1 MRSIKLQ
8 KVTLTNSQVPDDFEF
23 SYKKELLR
31 LVEIVPEGSTI
42 TAMKE
47 ALKAQEILSN
57 ASGTAT
63 IFLEDS
69 TWEFLRAKV
78 NAEKWR
84 FVAKEL
90 LDFNNAINDA
100 PECEAPHL
108 RQEKAAAAAA

>member
-8 KVTLTNSQVPDDFEF
+8 KVNLTNSQVPDDFELN
-23 SYKKELLR
+23 YRKELLR

-47 ALKAQEILSN
+47 ALKAQEVLSK
-57 ASGTAT
+57 ASDTAL

-69 TWEFLRAKV
+69 TWEFLRSKV

-84 FVAKEL
+84 FVAVEL
-90 LDFNNAINDA
+90 VDFNNAINDA
-100 PECEAPHL
+100 KECDAPHL
-108 RQEKAAAAAA
+108 KQEKAAAAAA